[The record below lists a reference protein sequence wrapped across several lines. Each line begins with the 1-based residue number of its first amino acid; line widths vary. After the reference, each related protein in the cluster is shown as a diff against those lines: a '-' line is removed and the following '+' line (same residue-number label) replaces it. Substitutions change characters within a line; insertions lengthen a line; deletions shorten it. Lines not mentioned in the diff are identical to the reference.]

1 MLPSFRMK
9 DRGLRGDTVPQMSA
23 PAAPPEAAPEPD
35 GDEVMPELGAAP
47 EASSP
52 GDEIKAQFGM
62 LAPEDKQALL
72 QELTAMCADDAQQ
85 ASPDGEGAILE

>member
-1 MLPSFRMK
+1 MSGPEVPS
-9 DRGLRGDTVPQMSA
+9 
-23 PAAPPEAAPEPD
+23 EPD
-35 GDEVMPELGAAP
+35 GDEAPIPELGAAP

-52 GDEIKAQFGM
+52 SDDITAQFSM
-62 LAPEDKQALL
+62 LSPEDKQALL